1 MCRKNMNKLRSVDY
15 GLLREGAVLKTN
27 SFGSIKLLNQPPSQ
41 EVQDLMTLDFHY
53 KQMCLFIIV
62 SKQILQWKC
71 NLLCLL

>member
-1 MCRKNMNKLRSVDY
+1 MFRKNMKKLQSVDY
-15 GLLREGAVLKTN
+15 GLLGEGAVWKTN

-41 EVQDLMTLDFHY
+41 VVQDLMTLDFHY